1 MSALDF
7 YIHLFED
14 REGLNTMETNNYV
27 HEKTV
32 VKGYSELSKLI
43 PSGENNYV
51 VIMTFG
57 YRTDDIAVRGLLNKD
72 FKYLGLLGSKKK
84 IEKLFADYRK
94 EGIDEII
101 LKNIHSPIGI
111 QIKSQ
116 TPEEIAVSIAA
127 EIIKV
132 KNQFQ

>member
-1 MSALDF
+1 MSMMDF

-14 REGLNTMETNNYV
+14 REELNTVEANHYA
-27 HEKTV
+27 HEKTI
-32 VKGYSELSKLI
+32 VKDYSELGTLI

-51 VIMTFG
+51 VVMTFG
-57 YRTDDIAVRGLLNKD
+57 YRTDDIAVRALMNKG
-72 FKYLGLLGSKKK
+72 FKYFGLLGSKKK
-84 IEKLFADYRK
+84 IGRMFDDYKK
-94 EGIDEII
+94 EGIDEAA
-101 LKNIHSPIGI
+101 LNKIHSPIGI

-132 KNQFQ
+132 KNMQ